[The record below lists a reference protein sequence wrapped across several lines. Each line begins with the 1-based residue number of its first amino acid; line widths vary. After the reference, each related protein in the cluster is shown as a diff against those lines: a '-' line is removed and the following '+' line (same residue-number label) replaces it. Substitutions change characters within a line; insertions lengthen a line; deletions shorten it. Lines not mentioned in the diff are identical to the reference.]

1 MQAGV
6 SLSLR
11 FGPFVPVFVENFPM
25 ARLDDASWRQ
35 IMSYLNTNHSGLW
48 RKWFEEL
55 EPLAMDAGLLQI
67 RTDTSM
73 RCDFLQK
80 KCLEPFTEAAQQVTG
95 RLMAVKFVHQPAPA
109 APAEAAAQ
117 GAGAPSVANAATLAA
132 THIGESFILSPDY
145 SFDSFVSGG
154 NNQLAYAAAQ
164 AVADQ
169 PGKAYNPLFIHGGVG
184 LGKTHLLQ
192 AVCQR
197 VLERRP
203 GAKILYISCDAFV
216 NEFIACVQ
224 EGRMLEFR
232 NLYRH
237 VDLLV
242 VDDIHFL
249 GGKERVQEEF
259 FHTFNTLFQAQKQ
272 VILSSD
278 AAPEEIPELEERL
291 MSRFKWGVVA
301 RVGKPDFE
309 TRVAILRS
317 KAQLRGVTLPPEV
330 AELVAKRIASNARE
344 LEGMLNTILG
354 HVRLQKRE
362 LDLALARE
370 VLGES
375 ASAPRSNQVT
385 MQTITE
391 AVTAY
396 YNIPLSDLQSR
407 RRHKSVTEPR
417 QLCMWLARR
426 HTRFS
431 LEEIGGYFGGR
442 DHTTVMHSL
451 TTVDDRSAR
460 DPEYASQVQQ
470 IEAQVKGGLD

>member
-1 MQAGV
+1 MTY
-6 SLSLR
+6 LR
-11 FGPFVPVFVENFPM
+11 TEQSSV
-25 ARLDDASWRQ
+25 
-35 IMSYLNTNHSGLW
+35 W
-48 RKWFEEL
+48 RKWFEDL
-55 EPLAMDAGLLQI
+55 VPVAIDGGLLQI
-67 RTDTSM
+67 GSPNAGH
-73 RCDFLQK
+73 CNFLQK
-80 KCLEPFTEAAQQVTG
+80 SCLEPFTEAVQQVTG
-95 RLMAVKFVHQPAPA
+95 RLMAVKFVHEQPRSNEPA
-109 APAEAAAQ
+109 APVAPANGIAAVAVAPRPVESASVGGEAF
-117 GAGAPSVANAATLAA
+117 V
-132 THIGESFILSPDY
+132 LSPDY
-145 SFDSFVSGG
+145 SFDSFVAGP
-154 NNQLAYAAAQ
+154 NNQLACAAAQ

-197 VLERRP
+197 VLEQRP
-203 GAKILYISCDAFV
+203 ESKILYISCDAFV
-216 NEFIACVQ
+216 NEFITCVQ
-224 EGRMLEFR
+224 QGRMSEFR

-249 GGKERVQEEF
+249 ANKKETQEEF

-301 RVGKPDFE
+301 KVGKPDFE
-309 TRVAILRS
+309 TRCAILRS
-317 KAQLRGVTLPPEV
+317 KALLRGITLPPEV
-330 AELVAKRIASNARE
+330 AEFIAKRVATNARE
-344 LEGMLNTILG
+344 LEGALNTLIG
-354 HVRLQKRE
+354 HMRLQNRT
-362 LDLALARE
+362 LDVTLVRE
-370 VLGES
+370 VLGE
-375 ASAPRSNQVT
+375 ALSAPRTNQVT

-391 AVTAY
+391 AVTAF
-396 YNIPLSDLQSR
+396 YNIPLADLQSR

-451 TTVDDRSAR
+451 TTVDDRSAK
-460 DPEYASQVQQ
+460 DAEYAAQVQQ
-470 IEAQVKGGLD
+470 IEAQVKGGLE